1 MSKQSERLFEAIS
14 HLNDEILDPALEPR
28 KKEKKGRWVG
38 WAALAACFCLV
49 VGVVTG
55 RIPLLGG
62 RSSQPVSGADGAI
75 TFQSYAGPVLPMT
88 LREENETITA
98 QRAITLDFAPWI
110 PVWDEELELERYD
123 DHILV
128 TDAYT
133 LTNHGETDQ
142 NITLLYPF
150 VTSLHSLELPVLTV
164 DGSEVET
171 DLYLG
176 SYAGAFEG
184 GGGLLEGEEGGS
196 INLDSPESWEG
207 YQTLLSNGS
216 YLDSVL
222 GEAFDV
228 SQVPVTVYK
237 LTDPYG
243 PARSQ
248 EAPNPSIRASMEL
261 DYEKSHV
268 LSYGFNGGSY
278 DSENGR
284 MVKNFSIP
292 EEGDPE
298 DGQPYYLLVL
308 GEDVDE
314 LTVGGYVT
322 GGLDEDDPELEGCGV
337 TVERYESDLDTML
350 REVLA
355 QFCGQWTEDGQ
366 SDPDTL
372 ERYLQSTVEQLL
384 AYGVLSP
391 GDTQRYDAWQLED
404 VFSQARSSYRVCW
417 LETQVTVPAGGSL
430 TVTASMEKEA
440 SYDYSC
446 DRANQG
452 TRGYDLMTTLGSNL
466 VCTEQTAT
474 LEDRGQIEILWQ
486 NFGFDLDAGIKT
498 VELEAETEHY
508 FLTVRRADS

>member
-1 MSKQSERLFEAIS
+1 M
-14 HLNDEILDPALEPR
+14 
-28 KKEKKGRWVG
+28 
-38 WAALAACFCLV
+38 
-49 VGVVTG
+49 
-55 RIPLLGG
+55 
-62 RSSQPVSGADGAI
+62 
-75 TFQSYAGPVLPMT
+75 
-88 LREENETITA
+88 
-98 QRAITLDFAPWI
+98 
-110 PVWDEELELERYD
+110 
-123 DHILV
+123 
-128 TDAYT
+128 
-133 LTNHGETDQ
+133 
-142 NITLLYPF
+142 
-150 VTSLHSLELPVLTV
+150 
-164 DGSEVET
+164 
-171 DLYLG
+171 
-176 SYAGAFEG
+176 
-184 GGGLLEGEEGGS
+184 
-196 INLDSPESWEG
+196 
-207 YQTLLSNGS
+207 
-216 YLDSVL
+216 
-222 GEAFDV
+222 
-228 SQVPVTVYK
+228 TVYK

-248 EAPNPSIRASMEL
+248 EAPNPSIRVSMEL

-404 VFSQARSSYRVCW
+404 VFSQARSSW
-417 LETQVTVPAGGSL
+417 HAEPEG
-430 TVTASMEKEA
+430 ASQKNSFGNGMP
-440 SYDYSC
+440 
-446 DRANQG
+446 
-452 TRGYDLMTTLGSNL
+452 
-466 VCTEQTAT
+466 CTEGTG
-474 LEDRGQIEILWQ
+474 R
-486 NFGFDLDAGIKT
+486 KK
-498 VELEAETEHY
+498 
-508 FLTVRRADS
+508 